1 MIGSVLFD
9 EIYKNLVIEKKFRL
23 IIVGDV
29 L

>member
-1 MIGSVLFD
+1 MIASVLFD
-9 EIYKNLVIEKKFRL
+9 EIYKSLVIEKKFRL

>member
-9 EIYKNLVIEKKFRL
+9 EIYKSLVIEKKFRL